1 MRSTGVPAGK
11 TMKLR
16 LLTVTAFAAGLVLT
30 VRLGDIWQGL
40 EIDVGGR
47 SAAEAMSED
56 PAPPP
61 ESPEPE
67 AESPAPAPESP
78 EPEADRHP
86 IPEEDMFTEAEIET
100 LEDLAARREELDR
113 RERELETQDA
123 LLQAAEKRIDEKVAE
138 LKALKAQIERLVAQY
153 DEEEQAKLQSL
164 VKIYESMK
172 PKDAARIFAELEMDI
187 LLDVVERMREQK
199 AAPILAKMDPTKAQ
213 AVTAELAQRRRLSQ
227 NGGEG
232 G

>member
-1 MRSTGVPAGK
+1 MRSTGMPPGK

-56 PAPPP
+56 PAPAPK
-61 ESPEPE
+61 ESQTE
-67 AESPAPAPESP
+67 AAPESP
-78 EPEADRHP
+78 RPEADRHA

-113 RERELETQDA
+113 RERELETRDA

-172 PKDAARIFAELEMDI
+172 PKDAARIFGELEMDI

-199 AAPILAKMDPTKAQ
+199 AAPILARMDPTKAKT
-213 AVTAELAQRRRLSQ
+213 VTAELAQRRRLSR

>member
-1 MRSTGVPAGK
+1 
-11 TMKLR
+11 
-16 LLTVTAFAAGLVLT
+16 
-30 VRLGDIWQGL
+30 
-40 EIDVGGR
+40 
-47 SAAEAMSED
+47 
-56 PAPPP
+56 
-61 ESPEPE
+61 
-67 AESPAPAPESP
+67 
-78 EPEADRHP
+78 
-86 IPEEDMFTEAEIET
+86 MFTEAEIET

-113 RERELETQDA
+113 REREMETRDA

-138 LKALKAQIERLVAQY
+138 LKALKAQIERLVVRY
-153 DEEEQAKLQSL
+153 DEAEQAKLQSL

-172 PKDAARIFAELEMDI
+172 PKDAARIFGELEMDI

-199 AAPILAKMDPTKAQ
+199 AAPILAKMDPTRAK